1 MEAITY
7 LEFDEMATKACDEE
21 VLVTRSDLRVGQ
33 IYFNKLYDVR
43 PDVANRLRGSKIDPF
58 FKNYVIDTVKQF
70 VKDNWE
76 TE

>member
-21 VLVTRSDLRVGQ
+21 VLATRSDLRVGQ

-43 PDVANRLRGSKIDPF
+43 PHVANKLRGSKIDPF
-58 FKNYVIDTVKQF
+58 FKNRVTDTVKQF